1 MNTAMPLRILLNGEP
16 RELEGPVT
24 VSDLLQKLGID
35 ARLVA
40 VEVNRR
46 VVRRAHHAAT
56 EVPDGAEVE
65 IVSFVG
71 GGSAGNEPRSLR

>member
-1 MNTAMPLRILLNGEP
+1 MNSRMPLRILLNGEP
-16 RELEGPVT
+16 RDLDGPLT
-24 VSDLLQKLGID
+24 VSALLAKLGID

-46 VVRRAHHAAT
+46 VIRRAHHEAT
-56 EVPDGAEVE
+56 DVPDGAEVE

-71 GGSAGNEPRSLR
+71 GGAA

>member
-1 MNTAMPLRILLNGEP
+1 MPLKILLNGEP
-16 RELEGPVT
+16 RDLEGPMT
-24 VSDLLQKLGID
+24 VASLLAHLGID

-46 VVRRAHHAAT
+46 VVRRAQHDAT
-56 EVPDGAEVE
+56 AIPDGAEVE

-71 GGSAGNEPRSLR
+71 GG

>member
-1 MNTAMPLRILLNGEP
+1 MPLRILLNGEP
-16 RELEGPVT
+16 RELAGPLT
-24 VSDLLQKLGID
+24 VAALLAHLGID

-46 VVRRAHHAAT
+46 VIRRAQHADTAI
-56 EVPDGAEVE
+56 PDGAEVE

-71 GGSAGNEPRSLR
+71 GGCA

>member
-1 MNTAMPLRILLNGEP
+1 MNSRMPLRILLNGEP
-16 RELEGPVT
+16 RDLEGPLT
-24 VSDLLQKLGID
+24 VAALLHHLGID

-46 VVRRAHHAAT
+46 VVRRAQHDLT
-56 EVPDGAEVE
+56 PLPDGAEVE

-71 GGSAGNEPRSLR
+71 GG

>member
-1 MNTAMPLRILLNGEP
+1 MNRRMPLRILLNGEP
-16 RELEGPVT
+16 RDLEGPLT
-24 VSDLLQKLGID
+24 VAALLDHLGID

-46 VVRRAHHAAT
+46 VVRRAQH
-56 EVPDGAEVE
+56 EVTPLPDGAEVE

-71 GGSAGNEPRSLR
+71 GG

>member
-1 MNTAMPLRILLNGEP
+1 MKSRMTLRILLNGEP
-16 RELEGPVT
+16 RDLEGPLT
-24 VSDLLQKLGID
+24 VAALLEHLGID

-46 VVRRAHHAAT
+46 VIRRAQH
-56 EVPDGAEVE
+56 EVTALPDSAEVE

-71 GGSAGNEPRSLR
+71 GGCA

>member
-1 MNTAMPLRILLNGEP
+1 MNSRMPLRILLNGEP
-16 RELEGPVT
+16 RDLEGPLT
-24 VSDLLQKLGID
+24 VAALLAKLGLD

-46 VVRRAHHAAT
+46 VVRRAQHEAT
-56 EVPDGAEVE
+56 AVPDGAEVE

-71 GGSAGNEPRSLR
+71 GGGA

>member
-1 MNTAMPLRILLNGEP
+1 MNSRMPLRIVLNGEP
-16 RELEGPVT
+16 RDLEGPLSVAA
-24 VSDLLQKLGID
+24 LLTHLGID

-46 VVRRAHHAAT
+46 VIRRAQHDAT
-56 EVPDGAEVE
+56 PVPDGAEVE

-71 GGSAGNEPRSLR
+71 GGGA

>member
-1 MNTAMPLRILLNGEP
+1 MNTRMPLRIILNGEP
-16 RELEGPVT
+16 RDLEGPLSVAA
-24 VSDLLQKLGID
+24 LLAHLGID

-46 VVRRAHHAAT
+46 VIRRAQHDAT
-56 EVPDGAEVE
+56 PVPDGAEVE

-71 GGSAGNEPRSLR
+71 GGGA

>member
-1 MNTAMPLRILLNGEP
+1 MNTRMPLRILLNGEP
-16 RELEGPVT
+16 HELEGPLT
-24 VSDLLQKLGID
+24 VSGLLEKLGID

-46 VVRRAHHAAT
+46 VVRRAQHAGT
-56 EVPDGAEVE
+56 QVPEGAEVE

-71 GGSAGNEPRSLR
+71 GGSG